1 VWNIVAV
8 INAYVGEFLN
18 HVPSV
23 FTDLSTVDPSD
34 ITVTT
39 NSLGGVTTK
48 YFIPSEHL
56 PLVELLP
63 FLEPQEAALKRI
75 VDSAYKRNDAQSAA
89 ATPAP
94 AAAVV
99 VANTADSV
107 AVATPQ
113 AVAPARAAFAKTPE
127 FRAPAE
133 TVAARQSG
141 PADESTTDSAPV
153 TEPTTDSAPVADAP
167 DTATQNPAADAP
179 DTATQN
185 PVASSADAPQPTGRR
200 AASTRGSDGSG
211 VTDRSNGNPARSAAS
226 APADKSPS
234 E

>member
-1 VWNIVAV
+1 
-8 INAYVGEFLN
+8 
-18 HVPSV
+18 V

-63 FLEPQEAALKRI
+63 FLEPQEAFLKQI

-89 ATPAP
+89 TIPAP
-94 AAAVV
+94 AAAVE

-107 AVATPQ
+107 AVAAPAAPE
-113 AVAPARAAFAKTPE
+113 AVAPASVASAKTPE
-127 FRAPAE
+127 VSVPAE
-133 TVAARQSG
+133 TVAARQSV
-141 PADESTTDSAPV
+141 PAAEPTNDPAPV
-153 TEPTTDSAPVADAP
+153 AEPTNDPTPVAEPTNDPTPVAEPTTDPTPVAEPTNDPTPVADAL
-167 DTATQNPAADAP
+167 DTATENPAA
-179 DTATQN
+179 
-185 PVASSADAPQPTGRR
+185 SSVDAPQPTGRR
-200 AASTRGSDGSG
+200 AANTRSSDGSG
-211 VTDRSNGNPARSAAS
+211 ETHRTSGNTARSAAS
-226 APADKSPS
+226 SRADKSPS